1 MNMTPKGKIGRLGTA
16 LREEANRR
24 LEHGEKAGRVAAWLN
39 SLPEVQAMLAAEFK
53 GKPINEVNLCH
64 WRQFGYKNW
73 LWRREAMATAHEIGE
88 LRDTGAGA
96 GAAGLMEQMAGW
108 AGVRYLMTV
117 RALAEQPGAGA
128 GRLKVLRQFCQDVVA

>member
-24 LEHGEKAGRVAAWLN
+24 LEHGEKAARVAAWLN

-53 GKPINEVNLCH
+53 GKPITEVNLCR

-73 LWRREAMATAHEIGE
+73 LWRREAMAMAGEIGE
-88 LRDTGAGA
+88 LRDA
-96 GAAGLMEQMAGW
+96 GAAGFMEQMAGW

-117 RALAEQPGAGA
+117 RALAEQPE
-128 GRLKVLRQFCQDVVA
+128 